1 MWKKIVTFFKWA
13 ATYESNNSNKEKK
26 EDDAAIIR
34 RAQDKKETVQ
44 EKWRENTVWEEPK
57 RARTV
62 KGRYKADDKSTP
74 DVNEAWED
82 GTAPKKQVHRSK
94 YKKNL

>member
-1 MWKKIVTFFKWA
+1 MLKIIVKFFIWA
-13 ATYESNNSNKEKK
+13 ATYESDNISKKKK

-34 RAQDKKETVQ
+34 RALDKKEKVQ
-44 EKWRENTVWEEPK
+44 EKWRKNTVWEKPK

-74 DVNEAWED
+74 DINEAWED
-82 GTAPKKQVHRSK
+82 GTAPKKQVPRPK

>member
-13 ATYESNNSNKEKK
+13 ATYESNDNSKEKK

-34 RAQDKKETVQ
+34 RARDKKGQ
-44 EKWRENTVWEEPK
+44 YQ
-57 RARTV
+57 
-62 KGRYKADDKSTP
+62 GDDESTP
-74 DVNEAWED
+74 DVIEAWE
-82 GTAPKKQVHRSK
+82 GGKAPKKQVHRSK

>member
-1 MWKKIVTFFKWA
+1 MWKKIVKFFKWA
-13 ATYESNNSNKEKK
+13 ATYESNNNSKEKK
-26 EDDAAIIR
+26 EDDAAIVRRIR
-34 RAQDKKETVQ
+34 DKKETVQ
-44 EKWRENTVWEEPK
+44 EKWRKNTVWEEPK

-82 GTAPKKQVHRSK
+82 GTAPKKRGRPPK

>member
-1 MWKKIVTFFKWA
+1 MWKKIVKFFKWA
-13 ATYESNNSNKEKK
+13 ATYESDNNSKKKK

-34 RAQDKKETVQ
+34 RAQDKKEKVQ
-44 EKWRENTVWEEPK
+44 EKWRKNTVWEKPK

-82 GTAPKKQVHRSK
+82 GTAPKKQVHRPK